1 MRIRNLDVGVERITR
16 WDAGD
21 EVHLPPEGK
30 AGPAFLP
37 QYRPLDAILSR
48 PSLDERLPDLLQPAD
63 LDPDL
68 LEPTALTDV
77 RRELAELFAERARGA
92 AGEPGR
98 ALAGAAALLQTD
110 DGLDEEV
117 RKALATLL
125 RG

>member
-16 WDAGD
+16 WETGD

-30 AGPAFLP
+30 VGPAFLP

-48 PSLDERLPDLLQPAD
+48 PSLDERLPDLLQPVD

-68 LEPTALTDV
+68 IEPTALTDV
-77 RRELAELFAERARGA
+77 RRELAALFGEHARAA
-92 AGEPGR
+92 AGPAAR
-98 ALAGAAALLQTD
+98 ALAGAAALLHA
-110 DGLDEEV
+110 DGDLDEEV
-117 RKALATLL
+117 RKALAALL